1 LNDRLRHEKAVVK
14 TAFPGLYSA
23 LSGAG
28 PCASSLVPQQD
39 VFAEKFLRPDV
50 QQVAGV
56 VMQRV
61 MAWPEIIQVLRNEAC
76 HQSLPAEDEEQSFD
90 VVTKIPELAVGDQQ
104 T

>member
-1 LNDRLRHEKAVVK
+1 
-14 TAFPGLYSA
+14 
-23 LSGAG
+23 
-28 PCASSLVPQQD
+28 
-39 VFAEKFLRPDV
+39 
-50 QQVAGV
+50 
-56 VMQRV
+56 MQRV